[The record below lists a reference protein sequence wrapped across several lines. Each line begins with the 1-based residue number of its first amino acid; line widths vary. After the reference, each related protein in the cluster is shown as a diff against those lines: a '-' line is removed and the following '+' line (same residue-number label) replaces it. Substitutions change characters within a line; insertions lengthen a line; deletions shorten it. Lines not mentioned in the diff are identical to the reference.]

1 MGGAL
6 ARRRGVGNIEGWE
19 GTFRMSRG
27 DQEAVKRAE
36 KNETRER
43 EKRWIE
49 IETESVEEKRGRRWK
64 SEEERGTVRVGI
76 Q

>member
-1 MGGAL
+1 
-6 ARRRGVGNIEGWE
+6 
-19 GTFRMSRG
+19 MSRG